1 MPDGTSRF
9 STQDGQTI
17 YHFMGCSTFSEY
29 TVVAEISC
37 AIVPAEAPLEKVCLF
52 GCGVSTGLGAAW
64 KTCNIE
70 EGQALFLLFTVKPII
85 SRTFSLGYLHLSKF
99 ALCSLPVRM
108 SMHGFYRAYLCFGPR
123 RCICGGLRSW
133 RCRSRDHSGCTD
145 A

>member
-1 MPDGTSRF
+1 MSPKTNLCPKIRGTQGQGFMPDGTSRF

-70 EGQALFLLFTVKPII
+70 EGQALFLHCQTNHITDLFIGIPTPFQI
-85 SRTFSLGYLHLSKF
+85 
-99 ALCSLPVRM
+99 CSLFATCSHVNAW
-108 SMHGFYRAYLCFGPR
+108 FL
-123 RCICGGLRSW
+123 
-133 RCRSRDHSGCTD
+133 SRLSLFWTS
-145 A
+145 